1 MLRISGVAMP
11 LDADVACHGGRDIE
25 EGPLLSTIAAQLA
38 ISPSK
43 IAKARVV
50 RRSVDARNKR
60 NVHFSVNAAV
70 QLKDTTR
77 EVQLLQQGVAPYKA
91 YTPLGVPRVS
101 RGNKPVPVVVGTG
114 PAGLFAALYLA
125 RAGLQ
130 PLVLERGACV
140 EQRACDVAAFNQTGV
155 LNPQSNIQFGE
166 GGAGTFSD
174 GKLTTNTNNAFT
186 SHVLH
191 WFAEAG
197 APGEILWEAA
207 PHIGSDKLPA
217 VVAAMRNE
225 IIQRGGQVLF
235 NAQLTGLSFKQGK
248 LSEIEYTTN
257 APNSHTAEKQRIS
270 CTQLILACGHSAR
283 DTFALLQQC
292 GVYLEQ
298 KPFSVGVRIEHPQA
312 CINEAQWGAASAHP
326 ALGAASYK
334 LAAHGCA
341 DRSVYTFCMCP
352 GGEVVCAASEE
363 GGIATNGMSPFARDG
378 RYANAAVLV
387 GVGPDDFSNSA
398 DPLAGV
404 RFQQEIERR
413 AFAVSQ
419 AAGGAPYMVPAQTV
433 TDFLGHDGS
442 VPHETSCVR
451 GVVACDL
458 REILPSFVCNALV
471 EALPQFERKIAGFA
485 GEGAVLLGPETRTS
499 SPVRIAR
506 NDALQAWLGGTT
518 REAGC
523 GIYPAG
529 EGAGYAG
536 GIMSAACDGLRVA
549 SCLATTFL

>member
-1 MLRISGVAMP
+1 MLKISGVAMP
-11 LDADVACHGGRDIE
+11 LDGDAACRGGRDTT
-25 EGPLLSTIAAQLA
+25 EGPLLSAVAAQLA
-38 ISPSK
+38 IHPSD
-43 IAKARVV
+43 IAHVRVV
-50 RRSVDARNKR
+50 RRSVDARHKN
-60 NVHFSVNAAV
+60 NVHFVLTVAA
-70 QLKDTTR
+70 QLNNN
-77 EVQLLQQGVAPYKA
+77 ELEQQLLQRGASPHQPYEA
-91 YTPLGVPRVS
+91 LEIPVVS
-101 RGNKPVPVVVGTG
+101 RQATCPPVVVGTG

-125 RAGLQ
+125 RAGLR

-174 GKLTTNTNNAFT
+174 GKLTTNINHAFT

-191 WFAEAG
+191 WFAKAG
-197 APGEILWEAA
+197 APQEILRDAQ

-225 IIQRGGQVLF
+225 IIERGGQVLF
-235 NAQLTGLSFKQGK
+235 NTQLTGLSFQQGK
-248 LSEIEYTTN
+248 LSEIEYTTS
-257 APNSHTAEKQRIS
+257 APNSRTTEKQRVS
-270 CTQLILACGHSAR
+270 CNQLILACGHSAR
-283 DTFALLQQC
+283 DTFALLQQS
-292 GVYLEQ
+292 GIHLEQ

-341 DRSVYTFCMCP
+341 GRSVYTFCMCP
-352 GGEVVCAASEE
+352 GGEVVCAASEV
-363 GGIATNGMSPFARDG
+363 GGVCTNGMSPFARDG

-387 GVGPDDFSNSA
+387 GVGSDDFGSTA

-413 AFAVSQ
+413 AFDVSQ

-433 TDFLGHDGS
+433 GDFLHRDGS
-442 VPHETSCVR
+442 LPGETSCAR
-451 GVVACDL
+451 GVVACDM
-458 REILPSFVCNALV
+458 RKILPSFVCDALV

-485 GEGAVLLGPETRTS
+485 GEGAMLLGPETRSS

-506 NDALQAWLGGTT
+506 NDDLQAWLEGAT

-549 SCLATTFL
+549 SCVTATFL